1 MDGEKI
7 DLNVLKKYDN
17 KELNLNDLLYDEEKK
32 VIFIDKILI
41 FIQEFAE
48 KYPQFGAEISIYE
61 IKESLVFLNE
71 FDLDKSSYT
80 VNSASI
86 IINRYIEDLKIIADK
101 KKRKK
106 TRKDYSRQKAEKAID
121 ILYDIRDYFY
131 GNDNINDE
139 EWEDIVGREKDMRE
153 IIKNLIEELYY
164 ELYLLRDDI
173 VTPTIANKRFDK
185 DFSKLLENRAKNNKF
200 TPLELGKAIAQVRIT
215 IRNIFNNK
223 PNIRLNSD
231 KKA

>member
-1 MDGEKI
+1 MDGEN
-7 DLNVLKKYDN
+7 LNLNNLKKHDD
-17 KELNLNDLLYDEEKK
+17 KELDLNDLLADERKK
-32 VIFIDKILI
+32 LIFTDEILR

-101 KKRKK
+101 KKHKK
-106 TRKDYSRQKAEKAID
+106 TKKDYAKQKAEKAID

-131 GNDNINDE
+131 GDDDISDE
-139 EWEDIVGREKDMRE
+139 EWEDIVGREKDMRK
-153 IIKNLIEELYY
+153 IIKNLIKELDY

>member
-1 MDGEKI
+1 MDGENL
-7 DLNVLKKYDN
+7 DLNILKEHEEK
-17 KELNLNDLLYDEEKK
+17 KLNLNDLLADKEKK
-32 VIFIDKILI
+32 LI
-41 FIQEFAE
+41 FTDEILRFIQRFAE

-139 EWEDIVGREKDMRE
+139 ILSVEKK
-153 IIKNLIEELYY
+153 IC
-164 ELYLLRDDI
+164 
-173 VTPTIANKRFDK
+173 
-185 DFSKLLENRAKNNKF
+185 AK
-200 TPLELGKAIAQVRIT
+200 
-215 IRNIFNNK
+215 
-223 PNIRLNSD
+223 S
-231 KKA
+231 

>member
-1 MDGEKI
+1 
-7 DLNVLKKYDN
+7 
-17 KELNLNDLLYDEEKK
+17 
-32 VIFIDKILI
+32 
-41 FIQEFAE
+41 
-48 KYPQFGAEISIYE
+48 
-61 IKESLVFLNE
+61 
-71 FDLDKSSYT
+71 
-80 VNSASI
+80 
-86 IINRYIEDLKIIADK
+86 
-101 KKRKK
+101 
-106 TRKDYSRQKAEKAID
+106 
-121 ILYDIRDYFY
+121 
-131 GNDNINDE
+131 
-139 EWEDIVGREKDMRE
+139 MRE